1 MDPEESFEAM
11 GSVPALSAGE
21 YVIWKGKP
29 KKSAYIADKA
39 LTMMPIA
46 VFWAIFD
53 IQFLGAALGGG
64 NVGLLLFM
72 LVHMVPVWLWIGSA
86 STSVIQWRNEDYFL
100 TNKRIIIR
108 KGVFKPARQSVFLR
122 DVHSLQVHYGLL
134 DRIFGSGD
142 IYINYAVH
150 RHGKHRSTSGW
161 FLLNLAEPEPLR
173 DRIELLAMEAVPDGH
188 KEEIYY

>member
-1 MDPEESFEAM
+1 MDTQESFEAM
-11 GSVPALSAGE
+11 GPVPALSAGE

-29 KKSAYIADKA
+29 KRSAYIADKA

-53 IQFLGAALGGG
+53 VQFLGAALGGG

-72 LVHMVPVWLWIGSA
+72 LVHMFPVWLWIGSA
-86 STSVIQWRNEDYFL
+86 ITSVIQWRNEDYFL

-108 KGVFKPARQSVFLR
+108 KGVFQPQRQSVFLR
-122 DVHSLQVHYGLL
+122 DVHDIRLHYGLL
-134 DRIFGSGD
+134 DRLFGSGD

-150 RHGKHRSTSGW
+150 RHGKHRSTSGY
-161 FLLNLAEPEPLR
+161 FLLNLADPQTLQE
-173 DRIELLAMEAVPDGH
+173 RIELLALEQGGTA
-188 KEEIYY
+188 EEIY